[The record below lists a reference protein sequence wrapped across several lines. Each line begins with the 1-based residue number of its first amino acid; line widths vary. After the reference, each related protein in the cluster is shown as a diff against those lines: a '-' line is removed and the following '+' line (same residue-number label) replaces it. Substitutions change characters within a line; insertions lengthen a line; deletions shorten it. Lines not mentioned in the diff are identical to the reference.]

1 MTSPR
6 KKLYNDK
13 GYWKQRFKRFD
24 GKVLEIMNREQVKG
38 LTVPISD
45 YFDLG
50 SIAVSLGTTG
60 EELLERA
67 VSMGLEKTMLRDI
80 HNSLNRIQAFSEG
93 LRNVAQ
99 KKWAF
104 GELKHFPLYLTN
116 VPTWDTIVDEME
128 SVKRMRQELG

>member
-67 VSMGLEKTMLRDI
+67 VSMGLEKTI
-80 HNSLNRIQAFSEG
+80 
-93 LRNVAQ
+93 
-99 KKWAF
+99 
-104 GELKHFPLYLTN
+104 
-116 VPTWDTIVDEME
+116 WDTIVDEME